1 MADELELELDL
12 EDQNL
17 NNRAESRIKDLSSK
31 AKTFATERDEAREA
45 LEAAS
50 TEKAA
55 LEKERDFFATFSDTA
70 TKFPGASEYKDAIKE
85 KVLAGYSVEDATVA
99 VLNAEGKLT
108 PQVEVAPEPAPTQAA
123 GGSAPTALPSSG
135 TKVLG
140 EMTRDE
146 KRAEVEAAISRGDIF
161 IS

>member
-1 MADELELELDL
+1 MADELELDLDL

-31 AKTFATERDEAREA
+31 VRDTAKERDEAKEA
-45 LEAAS
+45 LEAAAA
-50 TEKAA
+50 EKAA
-55 LEKERDFFATFSDTA
+55 LEKERDFFATFTDTA

-99 VLNAEGKLT
+99 VLNAEGKLA
-108 PQVEVAPEPAPTQAA
+108 PQVERAPEPAPAAA
-123 GGSAPTALPSSG
+123 GGSAPTNLPSSG

-146 KRAEVEAAISRGDIF
+146 KRAEVEAAIGRGDIF